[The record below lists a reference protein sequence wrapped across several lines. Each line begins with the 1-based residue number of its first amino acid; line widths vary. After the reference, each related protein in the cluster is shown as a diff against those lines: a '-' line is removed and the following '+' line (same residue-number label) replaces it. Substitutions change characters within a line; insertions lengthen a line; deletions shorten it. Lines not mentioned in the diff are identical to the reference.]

1 MEKLKAVV
9 AIFFVLQ
16 AGWYIIQTNF
26 LDREIVSDNRID
38 PTVELIV
45 NDNQVDTMYN
55 YDDGGG
61 FGLNQRFHHQFRS
74 KKPIDPQIK
83 LVVTNNQVDTQFV
96 YKLEE

>member
-55 YDDGGG
+55 YDDGDG

>member
-1 MEKLKAVV
+1 MENLKAIV

-16 AGWYIIQTNF
+16 AGWYIVQTNF
-26 LDREIVSDNRID
+26 LDKQIVSDDPIN
-38 PTVELIV
+38 PTVELKV
-45 NDNQVDTMYN
+45 DNNRVDTMYN